1 MASLVIEPSD
11 EIVEQANPIVNSSLR
26 LVVPAPMS
34 AADNSASPRSAT
46 FVAKSKAELD
56 IEKEMFEIKKQ
67 LASMKMATAR
77 TTKVEEEMCP
87 KGALRIPPGLN
98 SLKDAIQEA
107 KEKGIKDIY
116 LLNGTHDEER
126 KLVNID
132 HSVSIIGES
141 REHCI
146 VLGGLKMNGKK
157 KHDINVSNLTLRESK
172 GNGVSGDKG
181 ASIHL
186 DNVSVEYSGWNGV
199 SVFGTKRNSMKNCNV
214 SHSKHNG
221 LLVQFGGVMWIDG
234 NATTVHHNAS
244 GYPSGYY
251 GLCAHVN
258 SSIHLA
264 SSLTI
269 EMITKNNCG
278 GGYGNFGG
286 KGTIKTITSVDVRT
300 KNVSYDWKSFCIK
313 FPRFN
318 VNYVMS
324 MTEIVKSFFLLRLYY
339 ITDVFKLTFF
349 LFFF

>member
-146 VLGGLKMNGKK
+146 V
-157 KHDINVSNLTLRESK
+157 
-172 GNGVSGDKG
+172 
-181 ASIHL
+181 
-186 DNVSVEYSGWNGV
+186 
-199 SVFGTKRNSMKNCNV
+199 
-214 SHSKHNG
+214 
-221 LLVQFGGVMWIDG
+221 
-234 NATTVHHNAS
+234 
-244 GYPSGYY
+244 
-251 GLCAHVN
+251 
-258 SSIHLA
+258 
-264 SSLTI
+264 
-269 EMITKNNCG
+269 
-278 GGYGNFGG
+278 
-286 KGTIKTITSVDVRT
+286 
-300 KNVSYDWKSFCIK
+300 
-313 FPRFN
+313 
-318 VNYVMS
+318 
-324 MTEIVKSFFLLRLYY
+324 
-339 ITDVFKLTFF
+339 
-349 LFFF
+349 